1 MRLNMRKKLIV
12 VLNPEVDIII
22 PEFVII
28 KFNKLQTSQIRVGG
42 SQGSKTW
49 FLSPHESILSVSL
62 LKKMLSN
69 QTLFFALSRSVFAFI
84 GENKDQSATISALPQ
99 NFPPPP
105 CFSCVRA
112 LKVSKKTQKE
122 PHFLLLTEEG
132 ECQGTRALTAR
143 QRAYQRHRER
153 ERGGAREREN

>member
-1 MRLNMRKKLIV
+1 MLIV
-12 VLNPEVDIII
+12 VLNPEVVIII
-22 PEFVII
+22 PEIVII
-28 KFNKLQTSQIRVGG
+28 KFNKLQTSQIRVG
-42 SQGSKTW
+42 
-49 FLSPHESILSVSL
+49 
-62 LKKMLSN
+62 
-69 QTLFFALSRSVFAFI
+69 VFAFI
-84 GENKDQSATISALPQ
+84 GANKDQSATISALPQ

-122 PHFLLLTEEG
+122 PLFLLLTEEG

-153 ERGGAREREN
+153 EREGAREREN